1 MGVSAFPTNRNFCG
15 RSPALLTAP
24 GVFQYVNKFALRLT
38 FPSLLYYSS
47 LGSPLLRREPEG
59 EIMRPWIPIL
69 CLAAFLSLTSGLTG
83 AGLAQEDSETDS
95 LATGFANPPD
105 AAKPRVWWHWM
116 NGNITKEG
124 IQLDLQW
131 MKRVGIGGFQNF
143 DAALNTPKLV
153 EQRLVYMTPEW
164 KDAFLFATTLADQLG
179 LEEAIAGSP
188 GWSESGGPWVKPSQ
202 AMKKFV
208 WSETQVQGGKQF
220 SGVLPKPPAIAGPI
234 QNIPIVDFI
243 ALFTGQTPMVV
254 PEYYQDSSV
263 IAYRVP
269 ESDIPMA
276 ELHPKVTSSGG
287 TIDVS
292 LLSDGDLVKTS
303 ALPKAPVGEQAW
315 IQFEFARPQE
325 IRAITLV
332 LGGARNPFAEAMG
345 GSPAGPE
352 LQASDNGKKFRTIV
366 TVPGDGAPENTI
378 AFPEVKA
385 RFFRVSFTTLPP
397 APRGTLGDTDL
408 PLPPQP
414 KDYQIA
420 ELVLHAGARV
430 SRFEEKAAFATLP
443 DLYAFPT
450 PPVPPAE
457 AVRKAD
463 VVDLTSQM
471 QADGTLHWSP
481 PPGRWVVLRM
491 GYSLTGVT
499 NHPASPEG
507 TGLEVDKL
515 NAEDVKT
522 YMNTYLDN
530 YKSTVGDLMGARGL
544 RYVVNDSWEAGTEN
558 WTDDLIAEF
567 VKRRGYDPHPWLP
580 VLTGRVVESS
590 EASDRFLWDFRRTLA
605 DLLTEY
611 HYDQLETMLKARGLG
626 HYGESHEEGRA
637 FIGDGMEVKRS
648 NDVPMSAMWT
658 QKPGVNQE
666 QFGYDADIRESASV
680 AHIYGQNL
688 VAAESLTAASG
699 AWAWC
704 PATLKPTA
712 DKELAM
718 GLNRFVIHTSVHQ
731 PLIDKTPGIGLGP
744 FGQWFTRNETWAEPA
759 KAWITYLARNSYL
772 LQQGRFAADIVYF
785 YGEDSNLTS
794 LFLHKA
800 PDIPAGYNFDYI
812 NADALVHMLSVENG
826 QLATSTGMRYRVL
839 ALDPRSQ
846 QMSLPV
852 LRKIRDLVKAGAV
865 VAGPKPVATPSLG
878 DDEKEFHTIAG
889 EVWGAGSA
897 SGSSEHAYGQG
908 KVYGD
913 RKLGDVLEAI
923 HVPADFDYSK
933 PQPET
938 ELLYVHR
945 KLGDGDLYFVDNRSD
960 RDQDLDATFRL
971 DGKEAEFWHAD
982 TGKIEPAS
990 YRIANGRTTVPLH
1003 LEPWGT
1009 VFVVFR
1015 RAAQAPTR
1023 ALPKIVETSVASV
1036 DGPWDVTFQANR
1048 GAPAKITLAKLGS
1061 WSDNPDAGVKYFS
1074 GAGTY
1079 TRTIQAPDAWFQPGA
1094 RLWLDLGDVQ
1104 NLAEVSVNG
1113 ESLGIVWKTP
1123 FRVDATAAI
1132 KPGANT
1138 LEIKV
1143 TDLWVNRMIGDR
1155 QPNAPKQYT
1164 FTSPVFYKAD
1174 TPLLPAGLLGP
1185 VQIIQAV
1192 AQPSVK

>member
-1 MGVSAFPTNRNFCG
+1 MRRPISILYIAV
-15 RSPALLTAP
+15 ALL
-24 GVFQYVNKFALRLT
+24 
-38 FPSLLYYSS
+38 SLLTTMA
-47 LGSPLLRREPEG
+47 G
-59 EIMRPWIPIL
+59 W
-69 CLAAFLSLTSGLTG
+69 
-83 AGLAQEDSETDS
+83 GLAQEATEADP
-95 LATGFANPPD
+95 LASGFANPPD
-105 AAKPRVWWHWM
+105 SAKPRVWWHWM

-124 IQLDLQW
+124 IQLDLEW
-131 MKRVGIGGFQNF
+131 MKRIGIGGFQNF

-153 EQRLVYMTPEW
+153 ENRLVYMTPEW
-164 KDAFLFATTLADQLG
+164 KDAFLYATKLADQLG

-208 WSETQVQGGKQF
+208 WSETQVQGGKPF

-234 QNIPIVDFI
+234 QNIPIVDFL
-243 ALFTGQTPMVV
+243 ALFSGQTPVV
-254 PEYYQDSSV
+254 PPEYYKDSSV
-263 IAYRVP
+263 IAFRLP

-276 ELHPKVTSSGG
+276 ELQPKVTSSSG
-287 TIDVS
+287 TIDAS
-292 LLSDGDLVKTS
+292 LLSDGDLVKTT
-303 ALPKAPVGEQAW
+303 ALPKAEVGKQAW
-315 IQFEFARPQE
+315 VQFEFARPQA
-325 IRAITLV
+325 IRAVTLV
-332 LGGARNPFAEAMG
+332 LGGARNPFADVMG

-352 LQASDNGKKFRTIV
+352 VQASDNGHKFRKIV
-366 TVPGDGAPENTI
+366 TIPSDGAPENTI

-385 RFFRVSFTTLPP
+385 RFFRVSFTTPPP
-397 APRGTLGDTDL
+397 APHAGLGDIDF
-408 PLPPQP
+408 PMPPEP
-414 KDYQIA
+414 KEYQIA
-420 ELVLHAGARV
+420 ELVIHSGARV
-430 SRFEEKAAFATLP
+430 NRFEEKAAFATLP
-443 DLYAFPT
+443 DLYAFAT
-450 PPVPPAE
+450 PPVPPAD
-457 AVRKAD
+457 AVRKTD
-463 VVDLTSQM
+463 VLDLTSKM
-471 QADGTLHWSP
+471 QSDGTLRDWTP
-481 PPGRWVVLRM
+481 APGRWMVLRM

-515 NAEDVKT
+515 NADDVKT
-522 YMNTYLDN
+522 YMNTYLDS
-530 YKSTVGDLMGARGL
+530 YKNTVGELMGQRGL

-558 WTDDLIAEF
+558 WTDNLIPEF

-580 VLTGRVVESS
+580 VLTGQVVESS

-611 HYDQLETMLKARGLG
+611 HYDQLEAILKERGLG

-658 QKPGVNQE
+658 QKPGVNKE
-666 QFGYDADIRESASV
+666 LYGYDADIRESASV
-680 AHIYGQNL
+680 AHLYGQNL

-699 AWAWC
+699 AWAWS

-759 KAWITYLARNSYL
+759 KAWITYLARNSFM

-794 LFLHKA
+794 IFAHQA
-800 PDIPAGYNFDYI
+800 PEVPAGYNFDYI
-812 NADALVHMLSVENG
+812 NADALVHVLSIDNG
-826 QLATSTGMRYRVL
+826 QLATPSGMRYRVL
-839 ALDPRSQ
+839 ALDSRSR

-865 VAGPKPVATPSLG
+865 VAGPKPAATPSLS
-878 DDEKEFHTIAG
+878 DDENEFHTIADALWG
-889 EVWGAGSA
+889 SGAGA
-897 SGSSEHAYGQG
+897 GEHTYGQG

-913 RKLGDVLEAI
+913 RKLSEVLEAL
-923 HVPADFDYSK
+923 HVPADFDYVK
-933 PQPET
+933 PQPTT
-938 ELLYVHR
+938 EMLYVHR
-945 KLGDGDLYFVDNRSD
+945 KLPDADLYFVDNRTD
-960 RDQDLDATFRL
+960 RYQDLGATFRIA
-971 DGKEAEFWHAD
+971 GKEAELWHAD

-1009 VFVVFR
+1009 IFVVFR
-1015 RAAQAPTR
+1015 RATQAPTR
-1023 ALPKIVETSVASV
+1023 VLPKIVETSVASV
-1036 DGPWDVTFQANR
+1036 DGPWDITFQADR
-1048 GAPAKITLAKLGS
+1048 GAPAKITLAKLSS
-1061 WSDNPDAGVKYFS
+1061 WSDHPDAGVKYFS
-1074 GAGTY
+1074 GSGTY
-1079 TRTIQAPDAWFQPGA
+1079 TKTVQAPDAWFKSGD

-1113 ESLGIVWKTP
+1113 KSLGIVWKTP
-1123 FRVDATAAI
+1123 FRVDATAAL
-1132 KPGANT
+1132 KPGANS

-1155 QPNAPKQYT
+1155 QPSAPKQYT

-1174 TPLLPAGLLGP
+1174 SPLLPAGLLGP
-1185 VQIIQAV
+1185 VQIIHAV
-1192 AQPSVK
+1192 RSDSAK